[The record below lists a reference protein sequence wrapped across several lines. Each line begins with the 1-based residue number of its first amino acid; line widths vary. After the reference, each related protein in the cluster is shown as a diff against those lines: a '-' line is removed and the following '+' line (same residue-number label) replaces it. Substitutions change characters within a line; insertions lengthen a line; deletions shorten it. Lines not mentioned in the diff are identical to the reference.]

1 MKLSKVLSVV
11 GAGILLTANCM
22 SCAAGEILLHE
33 SRNFPSKS
41 GWDIHQAEY
50 TIFAKP
56 PKGWVGDVMP
66 MAGDEAS
73 GQLRLFYLQDWRDGA
88 PTYHPFHSFVT
99 NDFVHYDYLGEA
111 IPTTN
116 VDHYDLALGT
126 GSVTKIG
133 DTYHAFYTGNNPR
146 FFQQGKPREYIRH
159 AVSRDGVHF
168 TKLEEETFTS
178 SPADGYST
186 EDFRDPFLFYNE
198 EAGEYWLL
206 ITTVRNGKA
215 AIARYAS
222 TDLST
227 WELQEPLL
235 LPGTTSCECP
245 DLFKWGDWWYCFYS
259 TDWVTRYMRA
269 SSLDGPWEHPP
280 MEAFDSHAFYAAK
293 TGVLN
298 GKRYLCGWIA
308 TRGGYSGEFKDTSTW
323 DWAGNLAVFELEQDE
338 NGWLSIH
345 LPDTIQA
352 AFGDPM
358 PLNGKLVSAEGSAEG
373 DKATLSADRD
383 GGAVIFD
390 ALPDQPVLI
399 SADVTISENALAAG
413 FSFGG
418 ANLARALAVSLD
430 MKYGLLR
437 YDATAVARTRY
448 SIESSHIS
456 RKIDTERRIY
466 HLDILIDN
474 DVAVFFLDH
483 REALST
489 RIYRMPG
496 MPWGIFVCDGE
507 ACFENLTMRL
517 LKEE

>member
-1 MKLSKVLSVV
+1 MRLRRLFM
-11 GAGILLTANCM
+11 ILGMGLFLTMCCM
-22 SCAAGEILLHE
+22 ECSFGDVLLHDTLA
-33 SRNFPSKS
+33 FPSKS
-41 GWDIHQAEY
+41 SWDIHQANY
-50 TIFAKP
+50 ILFAKP
-56 PKGWVGDVMP
+56 PEGWVGDVMP

-88 PTYHPFHSFVT
+88 PTYHPFHSFQT
-99 NDFVHYDYLGEA
+99 KDFVHYEYLGEA
-111 IPTTN
+111 IPTSN
-116 VDHYDLALGT
+116 VNHYDLALGT

-146 FFQQGKPREYIRH
+146 FFKQGMPREYIRH
-159 AVSRDGVHF
+159 AVSQDGVHF

-178 SPADGYST
+178 SPEEGYSI

-215 AIARYAS
+215 AIARYRSA
-222 TDLST
+222 DLSS
-227 WELQEPLL
+227 WELMDPLL

-245 DLFKWGDWWYCFYS
+245 DLFKWGDYWYCFYS

-293 TGVLN
+293 TGILN

-308 TRGGYSGEFKDTSTW
+308 TRGGYSGEFKDTSVW
-323 DWAGNLAVFELEQDE
+323 DWAGNLAVFELEQDQD
-338 NGWLSIH
+338 GWLSIH
-345 LPDTIQA
+345 LPDTIRA
-352 AFGDPM
+352 AFGDPVQ
-358 PLNGKLVSAEGSAEG
+358 LNGQLVSAQGTAEG
-373 DKATLSADRD
+373 DRVTISADKD
-383 GGAVIFD
+383 GGAMIFE
-390 ALPDQPVLI
+390 ALPDRPVLI
-399 SADVTISENALAAG
+399 SADVTISDSARGAG
-413 FSFGG
+413 FSFGS
-418 ANLARALAVSLD
+418 ANLARALGVDLD
-430 MKYGLLR
+430 MKFGLLR
-437 YDATAVARTRY
+437 YDNTAVGRLRY

-456 RKIDTERRIY
+456 RKISTDMRQY

-474 DVAVFFLDH
+474 DVAVFFLDN

-496 MPWGIFVCDGE
+496 MPWGVYVSDGE
-507 ACFENLTMRL
+507 ACFDHLTMRL
-517 LKEE
+517 LED